1 MNGLKKIINE
11 DMKFQM
17 QTYSDLFDEK
27 EIMRILDEENRI
39 EDEKDKA
46 IQSLKMENQQLKQ
59 QLKSFDMTDPAIH
72 ERNMRFFNDLFED
85 R

>member
-11 DMKFQM
+11 DMRFQM

-27 EIMRILDEENRI
+27 EIMRILDEENQI
-39 EDEKDKA
+39 EDEKDKT
-46 IQSLKMENQQLKQ
+46 IQSLKMENQQLKN
-59 QLKSFDMTDPAIH
+59 K
-72 ERNMRFFNDLFED
+72 LFED

>member
-27 EIMRILDEENRI
+27 EIMRILDEENQI
-39 EDEKDKA
+39 ENEKDKT
-46 IQSLKMENQQLKQ
+46 IESLKMENQELKQ
-59 QLKSFDMTDPAIH
+59 ILL
-72 ERNMRFFNDLFED
+72 ENR
-85 R
+85 

>member
-27 EIMRILDEENRI
+27 EIMRILDEENQI
-39 EDEKDKA
+39 ENEKDKT
-46 IQSLKMENQQLKQ
+46 IQSLKMENQQLKN
-59 QLKSFDMTDPAIH
+59 K
-72 ERNMRFFNDLFED
+72 LFED

>member
-27 EIMRILDEENRI
+27 EIMRILDEENQI
-39 EDEKDKA
+39 ENEKDKT
-46 IQSLKMENQQLKQ
+46 IESLKMENQELKQ
-59 QLKSFDMTDPAIH
+59 RLL
-72 ERNMRFFNDLFED
+72 ENR
-85 R
+85 

>member
-27 EIMRILDEENRI
+27 EIMRILDEENQI
-39 EDEKDKA
+39 ENEKDKT
-46 IQSLKMENQQLKQ
+46 IESLKMKNQELKQ
-59 QLKSFDMTDPAIH
+59 RLL
-72 ERNMRFFNDLFED
+72 ENR
-85 R
+85 